1 MPLDSEERSANASRL
16 PLKFWPPPLLLLEW
30 RQVTPQASLEQ
41 QLGQQP
47 ALVPGPARQLD
58 LDLLS

>member
-1 MPLDSEERSANASRL
+1 
-16 PLKFWPPPLLLLEW
+16 
-30 RQVTPQASLEQ
+30 VTPQASLEQ

-58 LDLLS
+58 LDILSVLSNRNRVL